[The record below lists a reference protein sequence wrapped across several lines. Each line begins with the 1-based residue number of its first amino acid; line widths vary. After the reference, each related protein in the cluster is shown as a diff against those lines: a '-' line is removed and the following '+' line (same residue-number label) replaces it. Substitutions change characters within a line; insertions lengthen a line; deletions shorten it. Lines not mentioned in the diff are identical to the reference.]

1 MWKWAMAHTTSE
13 RVNNNKNF
21 GNGTL
26 NRCRTFLELQ
36 IKTNPETGRQNLCT
50 NSLWRNNVREKKIS
64 LVITRSTSN
73 KSV

>member
-13 RVNNNKNF
+13 IKNNKNF

-36 IKTNPETGRQNLCT
+36 IKTNPETGRRNLCT
-50 NSLWRNNVREKKIS
+50 NSLWRNNVRQKIS
-64 LVITRSTSN
+64 LAMTSSTSN
-73 KSV
+73 NSVI

>member
-50 NSLWRNNVREKKIS
+50 NSLWRNNVREKKFPW
-64 LVITRSTSN
+64 
-73 KSV
+73 